1 MKTNKK
7 NHIPVYMKTKLQPP
21 ASNLGILYLRTPLFQ
36 FCFIFNHH
44 GRPSYKQNHN
54 IVKCGWI
61 NKFLQCCIMWS
72 KWISKWILA
81 LKSTILWPL
90 YHIFSLIS
98 KSVLKKLYL
107 AKFQIM
113 ASFSL
118 TTYCSKSINFYTK
131 GFCFLWVLQ
140 DDALIKNIRKPVL
153 DSTPNMRCVLLK
165 EKHNL
170 IQN

>member
-1 MKTNKK
+1 
-7 NHIPVYMKTKLQPP
+7 MKTKLQPP

-90 YHIFSLIS
+90 
-98 KSVLKKLYL
+98 LKKSH
-107 AKFQIM
+107 K
-113 ASFSL
+113 
-118 TTYCSKSINFYTK
+118 
-131 GFCFLWVLQ
+131 
-140 DDALIKNIRKPVL
+140 
-153 DSTPNMRCVLLK
+153 
-165 EKHNL
+165 NL
-170 IQN
+170 ICVNFFPKHGSGRGPWTPYIETWTNLKISPSTGSSHTIQCNGVSSSKILAIHLL